1 MLIGSAVVLADE
13 GRRLVDR
20 VQQQQQ
26 QQQREKD
33 GEGFAGLRDIKWTG

>member
-20 VQQQQQ
+20 VQQQQ
-26 QQQREKD
+26 REKD
-33 GEGFAGLRDIKWTG
+33 GEGFAGLRDIMWTG